1 MRYAI
6 GEFVLVVIGIL
17 IALSINNW
25 NAQKSNDERFTK
37 ILREMQADL
46 LLDIE
51 QVEPQL
57 KDGQKMD
64 SLCKKVINNEFTN
77 KTSIVVTLLTSQELM
92 S

>member
-1 MRYAI
+1 
-6 GEFVLVVIGIL
+6 
-17 IALSINNW
+17 
-25 NAQKSNDERFTK
+25 
-37 ILREMQADL
+37 MQADL

-64 SLCKKVINNEFTN
+64 SLCEKVINNEFTN

-92 S
+92 SRLNFTQFVMKNMSDHIYPINGFISNKKNCSIEQFFF

>member
-1 MRYAI
+1 
-6 GEFVLVVIGIL
+6 
-17 IALSINNW
+17 
-25 NAQKSNDERFTK
+25 
-37 ILREMQADL
+37 MQADL

-77 KTSIVVTLLTSQELM
+77 KTSIVVTLLTSKELM